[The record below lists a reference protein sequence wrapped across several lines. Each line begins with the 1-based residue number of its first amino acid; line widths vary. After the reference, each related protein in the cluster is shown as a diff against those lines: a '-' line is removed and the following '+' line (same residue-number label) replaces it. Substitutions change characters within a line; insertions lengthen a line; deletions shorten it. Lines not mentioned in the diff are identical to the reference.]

1 MTDVKK
7 MLIEEWMKERDILNG
22 LDVKKD
28 GEAYERQLKR
38 VAELERNIVDLDKN
52 RMDNATKATLSKD
65 EEKNTMVKFVG
76 DLLKASIPVIGACA
90 MGLVS
95 MKWEKLDT
103 LTSTAGKAS
112 LRDALKFK

>member
-1 MTDVKK
+1 MTDVKE
-7 MLIEEWMKERDILNG
+7 MLIEEWKKERDILNN
-22 LDVKKD
+22 LDVKND
-28 GEAYERQLKR
+28 SEAYERQLKR

-52 RMDNATKATLSKD
+52 RMDNAVKATLSID
-65 EEKNTMVKFVG
+65 EKKNTMVQFVG
-76 DLLKASIPVIGACA
+76 DLIKASIPVVGACA

>member
-1 MTDVKK
+1 MADVKA
-7 MLIEEWMKERDILNG
+7 MLIEEWKKERNILND

-38 VAELERNIVDLDKN
+38 VAELERNIVDLDKT
-52 RMDNATKATLSKD
+52 RIDSETKTALSKD
-65 EEKNTMVKFVG
+65 EGKNTKIKFVG
-76 DLLKASIPVIGACA
+76 DLFKAFIPVVGASA
-90 MGLVS
+90 MGLIS
-95 MKWEKLDT
+95 MRWEKVDT

>member
-7 MLIEEWMKERDILNG
+7 MLIEEWKKERDILNN
-22 LDVKKD
+22 LDVKND

-38 VAELERNIVDLDKN
+38 VIELERNIVELEKGMNDAAAKSLV
-52 RMDNATKATLSKD
+52 SKRESTD
-65 EEKNTMVKFVG
+65 SKWKIVG
-76 DLLKASIPVIGACA
+76 DIIKGSIPVVGACA

-95 MKWEKLDT
+95 MRWEKLDT

>member
-1 MTDVKK
+1 MTDVKR

-52 RMDNATKATLSKD
+52 RMDNATKTVLSKD

-76 DLLKASIPVIGACA
+76 DLIKASIPVIGACA

-103 LTSTAGKAS
+103 LTSTAGKSS

>member
-7 MLIEEWMKERDILNG
+7 MLIEEWKKERDILND
-22 LDVKKD
+22 LDVKND
-28 GEAYERQLKR
+28 SEAYERQLKR

-52 RMDNATKATLSKD
+52 RMDNAVKATLSID
-65 EEKNTMVKFVG
+65 EKKNTMIHFVG